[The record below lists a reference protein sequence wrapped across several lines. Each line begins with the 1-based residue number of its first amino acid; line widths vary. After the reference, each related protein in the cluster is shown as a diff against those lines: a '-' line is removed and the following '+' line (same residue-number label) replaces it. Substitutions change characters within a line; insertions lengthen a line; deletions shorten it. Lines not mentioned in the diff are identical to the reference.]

1 MYSKMIFRKTI
12 LESVHSKIVF
22 RKTILES
29 TYFKASF
36 RKPVL
41 ISEHSKT
48 VIWKNVLESLFSKTT
63 FGKISLESS
72 IFLRRHIKT
81 VSTQTNVETKFLRR
95 FENHHGKFWL
105 FTTTIS
111 KFENRHEKYQI
122 IGVESLF
129 YIGVFNL
136 ISLNFTITIKLF
148 CLLQTQSLG
157 ACVLY
162 RTHGRFTLVN
172 QPPRSHNV
180 LSRQH
185 RWLPTWLWSS
195 VINRRR
201 TTEEGKWHSFITHI
215 SYIHLLEH

>member
-1 MYSKMIFRKTI
+1 M
-12 LESVHSKIVF
+12 
-22 RKTILES
+22 
-29 TYFKASF
+29 
-36 RKPVL
+36 
-41 ISEHSKT
+41 
-48 VIWKNVLESLFSKTT
+48 
-63 FGKISLESS
+63 
-72 IFLRRHIKT
+72 
-81 VSTQTNVETKFLRR
+81 
-95 FENHHGKFWL
+95 
-105 FTTTIS
+105 
-111 KFENRHEKYQI
+111 
-122 IGVESLF
+122 
-129 YIGVFNL
+129 

-185 RWLPTWLWSS
+185 GWLPTWLWSS

-215 SYIHLLEH
+215 SYIHLLECRVPFQVLHLAIRERAWLRKKNITYSSNKEKSGKNIWRSLWGTKLNFLSSQEYMVATRSSTLRSITMEESSVMQAFRE